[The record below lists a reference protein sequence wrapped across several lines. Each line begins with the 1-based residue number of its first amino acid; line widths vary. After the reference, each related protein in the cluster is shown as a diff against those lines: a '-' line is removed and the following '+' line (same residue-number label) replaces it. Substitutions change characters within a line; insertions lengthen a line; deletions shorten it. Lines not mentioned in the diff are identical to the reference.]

1 MTDFS
6 KTNIHCSSIGHIM
19 GTGKGKTNM
28 QKWEYSY
35 AKQIELESKYK
46 QMEDRLKDM
55 KSGQKLQQSITDW
68 KAKTEIL
75 ELVKNDTPLSTTAKS
90 HLKKLYGYQK
100 YGKWCAAS
108 DRGTKYTNKGTI
120 AENDSLALLSKV
132 KGVNLVKNEERVNN
146 DFLTGIPDAF
156 IGETIQKA
164 GYIIDVKTSW
174 DIETF
179 LINLGRPLYSLYWWQ
194 IQGYLAITGA
204 EVGEV
209 AYCLVNT
216 PQSLINNE
224 VYKLKDRMDVVTD
237 QDPAFLLKEKELINN
252 LMFDDIPE
260 SDRVIRFLVER
271 DDEAIQKVYDRVS
284 KCREYL
290 AEVEELH
297 KEGIFLAKEPDQT
310 EEIEENNQD
319 SE

>member
-1 MTDFS
+1 
-6 KTNIHCSSIGHIM
+6 M
-19 GTGKGKTNM
+19 GTGKGKSNM
-28 QKWEYSY
+28 QKWQDAL
-35 AKQIELESKYK
+35 AKQLEYEAKYE

-55 KSGQKLQQSITDW
+55 KSGHKLRQSTLDW
-68 KAKTEIL
+68 EAKSKAL
-75 ELVKNDTPLSTTAKS
+75 ELVKHDDPLSTTAKS

-108 DRGTKYTNKGTI
+108 DKGTKYTNKGTI
-120 AENDSLALLSKV
+120 AENDSLALLSIV

-156 IGETIQKA
+156 IGESIHKA

-224 VYKLKDRMDVVTD
+224 IYKLKDRMDVVTD
-237 QDPAFLLKEKELINN
+237 QDPAFLAKEKELINN
-252 LMFDDIPE
+252 LMFDDMPE
-260 SDRVIRFLVER
+260 QDRVLRFLVER
-271 DDEAIQKVYDRVS
+271 DDAAIEKVYHRV
-284 KCREYL
+284 KQCREYL
-290 AEVEELH
+290 KEVEEMH
-297 KEGIFLAKEPDQT
+297 KEGVFLAKEPDL
-310 EEIEENNQD
+310 EEMEQENSED

>member
-1 MTDFS
+1 
-6 KTNIHCSSIGHIM
+6 M
-19 GTGKGKTNM
+19 GAGKGKSNM
-28 QKWEYSY
+28 QKWQDAY
-35 AKQIELESKYK
+35 AKQVEFEGKYA

-55 KSGQKLQQSITDW
+55 KSGAKLLQTIEDW
-68 KAKTEIL
+68 KAKALAL
-75 ELVKNDTPLSTTAKS
+75 EAVKDSEPLSETAKS

-100 YGKWCAAS
+100 YGKWCAAT
-108 DRGTKYTNKGTI
+108 DKGTKYTNKGTI

-132 KGVNLVKNEERVNN
+132 KGINLVKNDERLNN

-156 IGETIQKA
+156 IGESIYKA

-179 LINLGRPLYSLYWWQ
+179 LVNLGRPLYSLYWWQ

-204 EVGEV
+204 QVGEV

-224 VYKLKDRMDVVTD
+224 IYKLKDRMDVVTD
-237 QDPAFLLKEKELINN
+237 QDPKFLAKEMELINN

-260 SDRVIRFLVER
+260 QDRILRFLVER
-271 DDEAIQKVYDRVS
+271 DDEAIQKVYNRVE

-290 AEVEELH
+290 IEIEQLH
-297 KEGIFLAKEPDQT
+297 SEGVFLAKEPDT
-310 EEIEENNQD
+310 EESNEY